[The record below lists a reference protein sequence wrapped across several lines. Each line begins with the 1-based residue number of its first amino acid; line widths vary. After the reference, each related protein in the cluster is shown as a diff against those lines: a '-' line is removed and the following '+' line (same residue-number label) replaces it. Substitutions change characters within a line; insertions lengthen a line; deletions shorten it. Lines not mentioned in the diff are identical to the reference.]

1 MTPADLFRRR
11 LLVVA
16 GKGGV
21 GKTTVSC
28 ALALEGARRGL
39 RTLLCEVDGLA
50 RTAHLLQIEPP
61 AFGEVTDAGHGLCLM
76 RVDGRAA
83 LAEYLG
89 MVVPVR
95 RLLDTVLRSRI
106 YQYFVA
112 AAPGLK
118 ELMTIGKIWYEAE
131 GAQEAGGGRKWDLV
145 VLDAPATG
153 HSLQYLRMPAA
164 ARDAFTSGLVHREAQ
179 RLVDLLTD
187 PARTAINLVT
197 TAEELPVNE
206 TIGMYRQLR
215 DDLHMPTGAL
225 FINRVH
231 GTDFAT
237 AEIDRLRTTAGRRR
251 DDRERV
257 ALTEMAARAREEA
270 GWTSVNARYRQRLL
284 DQVQMPLVTIPF
296 IFSEEFALAE
306 VRQIA
311 EQIRH
316 ELPGGRRREQ
326 RA

>member
-1 MTPADLFRRR
+1 MNPADLFRRR

-21 GKTTVSC
+21 GKTTVAC

-39 RTLLCEVDGLA
+39 RILLCEVDGLA
-50 RTAHLLQIEPP
+50 GTAHLLHVPP
-61 AFGEVTDAGHGLCLM
+61 PDVGSVAEASPGVFIM

-95 RLLDTVLRSRI
+95 RLLDAVFRSRI
-106 YQYFVA
+106 YHYFVA

-131 GAQEAGGGRKWDLV
+131 GVQDASGGHKWDLV
-145 VLDAPATG
+145 IFDAPATG

-164 ARDAFTSGLVHREAQ
+164 ARDAFSAGLVHREAQ
-179 RLVDLLTD
+179 RLVELLTD
-187 PARTAINLVT
+187 PARTAINLVA

-215 DDLHMPTGAL
+215 DLRMPTGVL
-225 FINRVH
+225 FVNRVH
-231 GTDFAT
+231 TTDFAD
-237 AEIDRLRTTAGRRR
+237 ADIERLRSAVARRR
-251 DDRERV
+251 EERERV
-257 ALTEMAARAREEA
+257 ALAEMAARAREEA
-270 GWTSVNARYRQRLL
+270 GWTRVNARYRARLAE
-284 DQVQMPLVTIPF
+284 QVEMPLVQIPF
-296 IFSEEFALAE
+296 LFSEEFSLAE
-306 VRQIA
+306 VREIA
-311 EQIRH
+311 AHLRREV
-316 ELPGGRRREQ
+316 PATGRRER